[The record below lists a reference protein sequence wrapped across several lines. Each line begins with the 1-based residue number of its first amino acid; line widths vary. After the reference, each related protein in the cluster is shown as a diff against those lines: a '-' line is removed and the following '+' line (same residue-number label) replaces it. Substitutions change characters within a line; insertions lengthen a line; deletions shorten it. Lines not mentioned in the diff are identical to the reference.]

1 MQIGLGST
9 KLFFDGAHESSRYV
23 LKLMQKFREI
33 KRRDSSDNFEITR
46 NAMLLMDFGILLLD
60 LLGIIT

>member
-33 KRRDSSDNFEITR
+33 KRRISYNFEITR
-46 NAMLLMDFGILLLD
+46 YAMLLMDFGILLLD